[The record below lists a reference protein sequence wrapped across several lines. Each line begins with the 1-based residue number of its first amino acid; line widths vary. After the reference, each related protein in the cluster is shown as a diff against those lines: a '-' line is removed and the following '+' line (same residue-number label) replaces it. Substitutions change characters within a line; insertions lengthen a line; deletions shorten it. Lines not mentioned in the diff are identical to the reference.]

1 MEPAETKTAPRHH
14 HHHRVAPKHLP
25 PAQRKVDGR
34 PLPPFVAKPKAKAS
48 PQSPSQTKTESPPD
62 LATEL
67 AEIRKLADAG
77 QFEAAIKKCSACLQ
91 THGPS
96 SHTFYLLGLVN
107 DASGNV
113 AHAGDFYRKAVY
125 LEPDHYESLAQ
136 LSLLAKKSGD
146 AAAARQW
153 SQRAQ
158 RAHEK
163 QAARHERSHSRS

>member
-1 MEPAETKTAPRHH
+1 M
-14 HHHRVAPKHLP
+14 
-25 PAQRKVDGR
+25 
-34 PLPPFVAKPKAKAS
+34 AKPAVKV
-48 PQSPSQTKTESPPD
+48 SPSTSPIKTELKAD

-67 AEIRKLADAG
+67 AEIRRMADAG
-77 QFEAAIKKCSACLQ
+77 QFEAAIKKCDTCLQ
-91 THGPS
+91 VHGPS

-107 DASGNV
+107 DASGNITG
-113 AHAGDFYRKAVY
+113 ADDFYRKAVY
-125 LEPDHYESLAQ
+125 LEPDHYEALTH

-163 QAARHERSHSRS
+163 QVAKAQGRSHSRS